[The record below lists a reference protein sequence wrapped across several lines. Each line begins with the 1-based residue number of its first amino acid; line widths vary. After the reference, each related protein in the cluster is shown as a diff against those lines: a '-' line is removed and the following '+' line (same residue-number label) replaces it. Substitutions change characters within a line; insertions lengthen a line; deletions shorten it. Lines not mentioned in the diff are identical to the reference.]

1 MILHYLKLIWHRR
14 RKNAFLTAELVLA
27 FLVVFGVLA
36 FAIRQFSKLVVPEGF
51 NTENVHNIIPSIA
64 GDLDS
69 ITYKNMREQFKQE
82 ILNLPDVR
90 NLTLATEVTPY
101 GESSWSTFT
110 KLGDSEAMV
119 DYIMCDENFADVW
132 QVKMVSGNFFTEGD
146 LVGKYLPVV
155 VNQLFVDNF
164 LKDTTALGYIFEM
177 MGKEVIIQGICQ
189 HFKYR
194 GKFREEVPLVLAP
207 IYIGWGT
214 LGLITVATYPEADDS
229 VMKKMHDIT
238 ARIIGNHEVRID
250 QVAIKRKIQNRSA
263 WAPLSG
269 LFALAAFIL
278 INIGMGLIGIMRY
291 NISRRKSEIGLR
303 KAVGASNSHIRRQFV
318 GEMLVLTSLAMGIG
332 LIFAIQVIFLDA
344 LTMPVHLY
352 WYALLT
358 TILIILGIVIISSV
372 VPSSQ
377 AAALDPAVTLYE
389 E

>member
-1 MILHYLKLIWHRR
+1 WINLILAGHAMAQSTRNPGRYFSRTQYPGVFNLPRHHGFVWYPVGTFTLLENGSKRNCHHPEIQQTMILHYLKLIWHRR

-51 NTENVHNIIPSIA
+51 NTENVYNIIPSIA

-110 KLGDSEAMV
+110 KLGGSEAMV

-177 MGKEVIIQGICQ
+177 MGKEV
-189 HFKYR
+189 
-194 GKFREEVPLVLAP
+194 
-207 IYIGWGT
+207 
-214 LGLITVATYPEADDS
+214 
-229 VMKKMHDIT
+229 
-238 ARIIGNHEVRID
+238 
-250 QVAIKRKIQNRSA
+250 
-263 WAPLSG
+263 
-269 LFALAAFIL
+269 
-278 INIGMGLIGIMRY
+278 
-291 NISRRKSEIGLR
+291 
-303 KAVGASNSHIRRQFV
+303 
-318 GEMLVLTSLAMGIG
+318 
-332 LIFAIQVIFLDA
+332 
-344 LTMPVHLY
+344 
-352 WYALLT
+352 
-358 TILIILGIVIISSV
+358 
-372 VPSSQ
+372 
-377 AAALDPAVTLYE
+377 
-389 E
+389 